1 MSKLDVKYEGVEWK
15 SLINEIE
22 SLFLFWL
29 DLPNKINGFLFTCF
43 IEHLY
48 DLNIT

>member
-1 MSKLDVKYEGVEWK
+1 MSNMKGLNEK
-15 SLINEIE
+15 SLVNEIE

-29 DLPNKINGFLFTCF
+29 DLPNKINGFLFNCF
-43 IEHLY
+43 IEQLY